1 MCGQTRYLQG
11 RRGSIPG
18 IASVVLV
25 AAGARAAEWLQH
37 VVLGKSVLEAIVVA
51 ILLGAFVRTLWRP
64 SPSAQKMIGCLAKI
78 PLECAIVL
86 MGLALGDNAARIVDT
101 FVLIAMAGF
110 VLVAVGGGWVI
121 GRASGLSAKMAALIA
136 CGNAICGNSA
146 IAAVAPAIRASD
158 EEVTAAIAFTAIISM
173 IVVLVFPIV
182 AFMLDMAPNRAG
194 AMAGLIIYAVPQVI
208 AASAPFG
215 AIAIQTGM
223 IIKLLRVLMLA
234 PVCIVLSIV
243 FSRRDEDQ
251 KAGWGQML
259 VLPWFIVG
267 FIAAAAIQHEVS
279 MPAAILAPASRLAG
293 GLTLVSMAA
302 LGLNVDLSRLLSLG
316 GRTVVAVG
324 GSLAVVI
331 GAGASLISF
340 GLI

>member
-1 MCGQTRYLQG
+1 
-11 RRGSIPG
+11 
-18 IASVVLV
+18 
-25 AAGARAAEWLQH
+25 
-37 VVLGKSVLEAIVVA
+37 
-51 ILLGAFVRTLWRP
+51 
-64 SPSAQKMIGCLAKI
+64 
-78 PLECAIVL
+78 

-182 AFMLDMAPNRAG
+182 AFMLDMDPNRAG